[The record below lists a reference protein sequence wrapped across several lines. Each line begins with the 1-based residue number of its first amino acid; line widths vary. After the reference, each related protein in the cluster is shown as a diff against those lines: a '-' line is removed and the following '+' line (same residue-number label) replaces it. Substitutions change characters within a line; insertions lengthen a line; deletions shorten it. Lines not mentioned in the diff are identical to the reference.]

1 MCLDIIKGLSLSAA
15 DVKDCMQKVETL
27 RYGEETCYNGA
38 LVIKAFSSG
47 LEIGACNWTINGPKR
62 DIAYIS
68 SSIFF
73 SSNAMNFD
81 YVAFQEKETIIYSD
95 FSSLEFTNVV
105 ENDTGVP
112 LTNNLSSLRYFALLL

>member
-1 MCLDIIKGLSLSAA
+1 
-15 DVKDCMQKVETL
+15 MQKVETL
-27 RYGEETCYNGA
+27 RYGEEACYNGA

-73 SSNAMNFD
+73 TSNSMNFD
-81 YVAFQEKETIIYSD
+81 YLALREKETIIYSD
-95 FSSLEFTNVV
+95 FSSLEFMNDI
-105 ENDTGVP
+105 ENDTRAP
-112 LTNNLSSLRYFALLL
+112 LTGDLLPLRYFALLL

>member
-1 MCLDIIKGLSLSAA
+1 MSLDVMKDLFLSAA

-27 RYGEETCYNGA
+27 RYGEEACYNGA

-47 LEIGACNWTINGPKR
+47 LEIGACNWTINCPKR

-73 SSNAMNFD
+73 SSNAMDFD
-81 YVAFQEKETIIYSD
+81 YLALQKETIIYSD
-95 FSSLEFTNVV
+95 FSSLELMNAM
-105 ENDTGVP
+105 ENDTRVP
-112 LTNNLSSLRYFALLL
+112 LIDNNLLPLGYFMLLL